1 MSVWQLETSIDWLK
15 SIRASFPC
23 KSRHLW
29 KRSIVWVTITRDL
42 LKRMCLIYTYRL
54 NNKYIFSEKSYTIIR
69 FMQCSS
75 SKSSFPGIWQSP
87 SGMRKRKWNETRTDR
102 ILCRFFRFLKKLKYL
117 HKTPK
122 RRWLWSLG
130 FYLLWEPYCL
140 FFFVVIAIFSQGG
153 QYVKSPRDLLLLFDV

>member
-1 MSVWQLETSIDWLK
+1 MLRRKNVKNYIMSVWQLETSIDLLK

-23 KSRHLW
+23 KSRLLW

-75 SKSSFPGIWQSP
+75 SKSSIPGIWQSP
-87 SGMRKRKWNETRTDR
+87 SGMRKRKWNESFCTNSRLDV
-102 ILCRFFRFLKKLKYL
+102 KLEQ
-117 HKTPK
+117 T
-122 RRWLWSLG
+122 
-130 FYLLWEPYCL
+130 E
-140 FFFVVIAIFSQGG
+140 FFVDFL
-153 QYVKSPRDLLLLFDV
+153 DF